1 MDIRH
6 ELLQLIAR
14 ELAGVPA
21 SDIKNRRPLDYPISR
36 EMSSRIDVYLGRRTR
51 PAQCD

>member
-1 MDIRH
+1 MAIRH

-36 EMSSRIDVYLGRRTR
+36 VEPGPPNVL
-51 PAQCD
+51 